1 MNNKRKFSK
10 GEVSLLLIIASISVI
25 TIIVYVVKF
34 RSHGLSKDPSD
45 FGTFGDYIGGILGS
59 LISLISIILLYR
71 TYLSQLDITESQE
84 NRANL
89 QQFENTF
96 FELLRNQR
104 TIIMSCKGEFT
115 DRRNL
120 AAEKV
125 ILCDYQYIDRI
136 GEELKLQMYNFEYE
150 SDLLE
155 QQNINLIRIIIN
167 DYYVETFSKHEKQLS
182 HYFRHLYHI
191 LKYIDQSSIENKKK
205 YVDLVQAQMSNSEL
219 YISFYNGISI
229 YGRKKM
235 LKLMNRY
242 SFLENLKDND
252 QIMIKHRAL
261 FYKET
266 KFKNYMLDS
275 RNIIFVGGIHGVGKG
290 RLCDRIIDQFN
301 SITHLSASNLLNWV
315 DSKEKKVDEVD
326 NTQNRLIENLKKS
339 VSPDDKY
346 LLDGHFCLLKKDSTI
361 QKIPMDT
368 FREINPLMLM
378 IITEDISVISKRLE
392 DRDGKIYDSELLK
405 NLQEE
410 EILYAKEVANELGID
425 LLEYDKEN
433 ILETFS
439 RIQNVFQL

>member
-10 GEVSLLLIIASISVI
+10 SEISLLLIIASISVL
-25 TIIVYVVKF
+25 TIIIYVIKF
-34 RSHGLSKDPSD
+34 RSNGLSEDPID
-45 FGTFGDYIGGILGS
+45 FGIFGNYIGGILGS

-71 TYLSQLDITESQE
+71 TYLTQLDITESQE

-104 TIIMSCKGEFT
+104 TIIMSCKGQFI
-115 DRRNL
+115 DRRKL
-120 AAEKV
+120 GEDKV
-125 ILCDYQYIDRI
+125 ILSDYQYIERI

-150 SDLLE
+150 ADLLE

-167 DYYVETFSKHEKQLS
+167 DYYIETFSKHETQLS

-219 YISFYNGISI
+219 YISFYNGISV

-235 LKLMNRY
+235 LKLMDKY

-252 QIMIKHRAL
+252 QILIKHRTL
-261 FYKET
+261 FYQET
-266 KFKNYMLDS
+266 KFKNYILDS

-290 RLCDRIIDQFN
+290 SLCNSIIDQFN
-301 SITHLSASNLLNWV
+301 SIVHLSASSLINWG
-315 DSKEKKVDEVD
+315 DSREKEVKEVD
-326 NTQNRLIENLKKS
+326 NTQNRLIENLKKR

-378 IITEDISVISKRLE
+378 IIMEDISVISKRLE

-405 NLQEE
+405 NLQEAE
-410 EILYAKEVANELGID
+410 MSYAKEVADELGID

-433 ILETFS
+433 IQETFS
-439 RIQNVFQL
+439 KIENMFQL